1 MAIVQCIPDSML
13 LAFTSKTM
21 DFAAGADV
29 FYVALYDNTA
39 SLGTSTTAYTAT
51 GEVTGT
57 GYTAGGILLQQN
69 VTPVVS
75 SNQVLFDWQD
85 ETTAALTLNS
95 AVVGAMIYNSTVS
108 NAAVAILKFTT
119 PLTVTAGKA
128 LNLVFPGVTTT
139 SAVMR
144 LRQVS

>member
-39 SLGTSTTAYTAT
+39 SLGTSTTAYTTT

-57 GYTAGGILLQQN
+57 GYTAGGILLQN